1 MKKAK
6 TRTPPILTQLV
17 SSTRHANRA
26 IRSAVTYVAKSNRRL
41 TKNKPGS
48 LAQLLAEMPEGL
60 PINRDWDNL
69 LPVGLE
75 VVGHAQPTA
84 VADIPPDDLE
94 VQMSDKVLESVNKL
108 RGIVRKP
115 ARPVSIAAMHDAIAA
130 KVVADADTANATEA
144 ARSLSGIRTASSS
157 GKQS

>member
-1 MKKAK
+1 
-6 TRTPPILTQLV
+6 
-17 SSTRHANRA
+17 
-26 IRSAVTYVAKSNRRL
+26 
-41 TKNKPGS
+41 
-48 LAQLLAEMPEGL
+48 MPEGL